1 MDNKNSINMIGNGEL
16 RFLNKIEK
24 EISVIFDVGSRVD
37 SLFAEVAC
45 EVHYFDPNP
54 EFLDKLS
61 QQPTK
66 NTKSFFNSFGLS
78 DTNSTLEYFPA
89 YQSFVDRT
97 ETFRKLGSSHRRRI
111 SEHTKLFEL
120 RTAKDYITKNKVE
133 KIDFLKID
141 TEGFEFNVLKGFGDK
156 LSIVKY
162 IQFEYGGCFP
172 DAGITLTEV
181 IDYLKSHNFENFSC
195 LHKGGEKPI
204 GNIKDL
210 ACKTTNI
217 VCCNKNF

>member
-1 MDNKNSINMIGNGEL
+1 MSNICNPRKNGEL
-16 RFLNKIEK
+16 RFLNKIKK
-24 EISVIFDVGSRVD
+24 EISVAFDVGSRTD
-37 SLFAEVAC
+37 SLLTGVAC
-45 EVHYFDPNP
+45 EVHYFDPDP
-54 EFLDKLS
+54 KSIDTLS
-61 QQPTK
+61 QQTNE

-97 ETFRKLGSSHRRRI
+97 DTFRRLGGAHRRKIDGRT
-111 SEHTKLFEL
+111 ELFEL
-120 RTAKDYITKNKVE
+120 KTAEDYITKTKVE

-172 DAGITLTEV
+172 DAGITLTDV
-181 IDYLKSHNFENFSC
+181 IDYLKSHNFENFSY
-195 LHKGGEKPI
+195 LYRGGESLI
-204 GNIKDL
+204 DTIEEHGRY
-210 ACKTTNI
+210 CNI
-217 VCCNKNF
+217 VCYNKNF